1 MKAVLTIVAALIAAV
16 LIATLGT
23 LSFVKS
29 QQASESKR
37 GLGQALA
44 RVTEQKAEI
53 DALKAQ
59 IEDLH
64 EKMRLLQA
72 KLSELNA
79 GGNEGVGQCPAAAA
93 PVAVETPDGGRT
105 PLGIRY
111 VAGVLKVLNTGASLR
126 VTAASGGR
134 LQIGAEMYDLRFI
147 HLVRPEGGLL
157 NGRPVALAAHLV
169 HSTASGEQ
177 VVVSVPLRESAF
189 QNRTIW
195 LILNNVPAPDAPE
208 ASIANISI
216 DPNQLLPENRG
227 YEVFRG
233 SLPFQP
239 CSANVRFYQFTNPV
253 GVSKDQVERFLARVK
268 APAIRSAAPASPPS
282 AGAPTGPASAPT
294 AAPVPASAPRR
305 AQP

>member
-1 MKAVLTIVAALIAAV
+1 MKDALKIVAIVLAAV
-16 LIATLGT
+16 LIAMLGT

-37 GLGQALA
+37 GLAQALS
-44 RVTEQKAEI
+44 RVSTQKAEI
-53 DALKAQ
+53 EALKAQ

-79 GGNEGVGQCPAAAA
+79 GNAEGVGQCPAAAA
-93 PVAVETPDGGRT
+93 PVAVEVPDGGRT

-126 VTAASGGR
+126 VTAANGGR
-134 LQIGAEMYDLRFI
+134 LQIGAEMFDLRFI

-169 HSTASGEQ
+169 HSTAAGEQ

-195 LILNNVPAPDAPE
+195 LILNNVPPPEAPE
-208 ASIANISI
+208 TTIANISI
-216 DPNQLLPENRG
+216 DPNQLLPENRN

-268 APAIRSAAPASPPS
+268 APAIRGAAGAGGASSAPAASSAGAAPASAPA
-282 AGAPTGPASAPT
+282 AG
-294 AAPVPASAPRR
+294 APRR